1 MAAASYALAIEAG
14 ATYKLAL
21 TVRNGATQ
29 QSPPLD
35 LTGWTPRMQIRRD
48 SRALGVVL
56 DCRPAN
62 GRIAVSDAAAGK
74 ILLSIPADDTARL
87 DLEGA
92 VYDVIIGHEGGEVRR
107 LLQGVV
113 TVSPAVTR

>member
-1 MAAASYALAIEAG
+1 MGAASFDLAIEAG

-21 TVRNGATQ
+21 TVKNGPSQ
-29 QSPPLD
+29 QSPALD
-35 LTGWTPRMQIRRD
+35 LTGWEPRMQIRRD
-48 SRALGVVL
+48 AKALGVVL

-62 GRIAVSDAAAGK
+62 DRIKVTDAPTGK
-74 ILLSIPADDTARL
+74 ILLNIPADDTARL

-92 VYDVIIGHEGGEVRR
+92 VYDVIITHTSGEVRR
-107 LLQGVV
+107 LLSGAV